1 MRVGSSAKAV
11 RQSHRVSGTVV
22 EDAVSSTHAGTLRW
36 SGRSVRTLR
45 RSRRLSA
52 ACPALSG
59 KVLRRCFGTG
69 GATGRRDGKAKLR
82 RGSVEDERRKRHFD
96 GGQVSGRRSYD
107 SQDAIGIGGA
117 EEKSPREAG
126 SDEPAAGRVLRH
138 QVSAV
143 LEEGTACCVGA
154 KGLAGCPQNGHRGR
168 GENPEGEQ
176 SPREHR
182 AVHRGN
188 AVGSNGLGHGA
199 RPRGRG
205 LGEGAKRAGGDTGA
219 GGEFTGWKLEGRT
232 LRWSSGRGKAPGQRR
247 GGNGCGDAVRLC
259 TRERLCRV

>member
-1 MRVGSSAKAV
+1 M
-11 RQSHRVSGTVV
+11 
-22 EDAVSSTHAGTLRW
+22 
-36 SGRSVRTLR
+36 
-45 RSRRLSA
+45 SA

-59 KVLRRCFGTG
+59 KVLGRCFGTG
-69 GATGRRDGKAKLR
+69 RATGRRDGKAKLR

-107 SQDAIGIGGA
+107 SQDAIGIGEA
-117 EEKSPREAG
+117 EEESPREVG

-143 LEEGTACCVGA
+143 FEEGTACCAGD
-154 KGLAGCPQNGHRGR
+154 GSLAGCPQNGHRGR
-168 GENPEGEQ
+168 GESPEGEQ

-182 AVHRGN
+182 AGHRGN
-188 AVGSNGLGHGA
+188 TVSSNGLGHGA
-199 RPRGRG
+199 KPRGRG
-205 LGEGAKRAGGDTGA
+205 LGEGAKSTGGDTGA
-219 GGEFTGWKLEGRT
+219 GGELTCWKLKGGT
-232 LRWSSGRGKAPGQRR
+232 LRWESGRDKAPGQRR